1 MSMRFVVS
9 GRLTKD
15 PEMETRGQYTMA
27 KITVAVTRSYKNSQ
41 GDYDSDFHNMEI
53 WGKRAEHVQKFL
65 RKGSLVEV
73 FGDTENNNYEKDGK
87 RVYGT
92 VHKVKEIRF
101 LADYGD
107 KANSNQNNQQG
118 QQAPY
123 NNQQAYG
130 QQNAYQNQNPQQGQ
144 YANNQGQQSQP
155 QQPYGNQ
162 GQGQYPNNQGQQ
174 AYPNQQQGQYPN
186 NQMNNQHQ
194 NQNQGQGQ
202 PLDINDEDL
211 PF

>member
-9 GRLTKD
+9 GRLSKD
-15 PEMETRGQYTMA
+15 PELETRGQYTMA
-27 KITVAVTRSYKNSQ
+27 KITIAVTRSYKNGQ
-41 GDYDSDFHNMEI
+41 GDYDSDFHNLEI
-53 WGKRAEHVQKFL
+53 WGKRAEHVHKHL
-65 RKGSLVEV
+65 RKGSLVEC

-107 KANSNQNNQQG
+107 RANTNSNPNNQQG
-118 QQAPY
+118 QQPQQQY
-123 NNQQAYG
+123 GNQQGYG
-130 QQNAYQNQNPQQGQ
+130 QPNGYQNPQQGQ
-144 YANNQGQQSQP
+144 YPNNQGQQSQP

-174 AYPNQQQGQYPN
+174 PYPNQQQGQYPN
-186 NQMNNQHQ
+186 HQVGNQY
-194 NQNQGQGQ
+194 QGQGQ
-202 PLDINDEDL
+202 PLDIGDEDL